1 MHLFKILIDI
11 DKWQEI
17 FHSLKQNKW
26 RTFLT
31 AFGVFWGI
39 FMLLVML
46 GSGRGLENGVTQGF
60 GDFATNSVFIWPQ
73 QTTMAYQGFD
83 RGRVFSF
90 RDGDVKAIRQE
101 VPEIELLAPRL
112 QGGGF
117 RSGDNVVR
125 GERTGAY
132 SVYGDYPD
140 FFHIDPVDIL
150 QGRFINDYD
159 IKEKRKVV
167 VIGQRVYEELFE
179 KDEDCM
185 GEYIQIQG
193 IYFKVI
199 GLFKSKRTGERANNE
214 NQGIFMPFSTMQQAY
229 NYGDRMGWFSIT
241 SVENVPVSLVQEKVI
256 SLLKERHFIHPDDDQ
271 AIGSF
276 NVEKEFKQMRGLFF
290 GIDMLIWIVGIGTL
304 MAGVIGVSNIMLVI
318 VKERTKEIGI
328 QRALGATPLHIIV
341 QIINESVFLTVLAG
355 YTGLVAGVAV
365 IEGVDRMISASGGE
379 DTFFKNPEIDF
390 QIALA
395 ALIILVFAGL
405 FAGLIPARR
414 ALHIKPI
421 EALRAE

>member
-1 MHLFKILIDI
+1 MTFFKILIDW

-73 QTTMAYQGFD
+73 RTTMPYKGFD
-83 RGRVFSF
+83 RGRFFSF
-90 RDGDVKAIRQE
+90 RDGDVEAIRQR

-117 RSGDNVVR
+117 RSGDNVIR
-125 GERTGAY
+125 DERTGAY
-132 SVYGDYPD
+132 SIYGDYPE
-140 FFHIDPVDIL
+140 FNLIDPVEITE
-150 QGRFINDYD
+150 GRFINEYD
-159 IKEKRKVV
+159 MKEKRKVI
-167 VIGQRVYEELFE
+167 VIGQRVYNELFD
-179 KDEDCM
+179 KDEECI

-199 GLFKSKRTGERANNE
+199 GKFKSKKSGEQANE
-214 NQGIFMPFSTMQQAY
+214 DNQAIFMPFTTMQKAY
-229 NYGDRMGWFSIT
+229 NYGDRLGWFSIT
-241 SVENVPVSLVQEKVI
+241 SDENVPVSVVQEKVI
-256 SLLKERHFIHPDDDQ
+256 QLLKQRHHIHPDDDQ

-276 NVEKEFKQMRGLFF
+276 NVEKEFKQMKGLFG
-290 GIDMLIWIVGIGTL
+290 GIDLLIWIVGIGTL
-304 MAGVIGVSNIMLVI
+304 LAGVIGVSNIMLVI

-328 QRALGATPLHIIV
+328 QRALGATPMHIII
-341 QIINESVFLTVLAG
+341 QIINESVFLTTLAG
-355 YTGLVAGVAV
+355 YFGLVLGVAV
-365 IEGVDRMISASGGE
+365 IEGVDYMITQSGGE
-379 DTFFKNPEIDF
+379 AGFFKNPEIDF
-390 QIALA
+390 NIAIT
-395 ALIILVFAGL
+395 ALIILVLSGVFAGM
-405 FAGLIPARR
+405 IPARR
-414 ALHIKPI
+414 ALNIKPI
-421 EALRAE
+421 EALRTE

>member
-1 MHLFKILIDI
+1 MTFFKIFIDW

-73 QTTMAYQGFD
+73 RTTMPYKGFD
-83 RGRVFSF
+83 RGRFFSF
-90 RDGDVKAIRQE
+90 RDGDVRAISERI
-101 VPEIELLAPRL
+101 PEIELLAPRL

-132 SVYGDYPD
+132 SIYGDYPE
-140 FFHIDPVDIL
+140 FNLIDPVEIME
-150 QGRFINDYD
+150 GRFINDLD
-159 IKEKRKVV
+159 LKENRKVI
-167 VIGQRVYEELFE
+167 VIGQRVYEELFD
-179 KDEDCM
+179 KDEECM
-185 GEYIQIQG
+185 GEYIKIQG

-199 GLFKSKRTGERANNE
+199 GRFKSKKSGEQANE
-214 NQGIFMPFSTMQQAY
+214 DNQAIFMPFTTMQRAY
-229 NYGDRMGWFSIT
+229 NYGDRLGWFSIT
-241 SVENVPVSLVQEKVI
+241 SQEDVPVSIVQEKVI
-256 SLLKERHFIHPDDDQ
+256 ALLKERHHIHPEDEQ

-276 NVEKEFKQMRGLFF
+276 NVEKEFKQMKGLFN
-290 GIDMLIWIVGIGTL
+290 GIDLLIWIVGIGTL
-304 MAGVIGVSNIMLVI
+304 LAGVIGVSNIMLVI

-328 QRALGATPLHIIV
+328 QRALGATPLHVIV
-341 QIINESVFLTVLAG
+341 QVINESVFLTTLAG
-355 YTGLVAGVAV
+355 YFGLVLGVFV
-365 IEGVDRMISASGGE
+365 IEGVDYMIDQSGGE
-379 DTFFKNPEIDF
+379 AGFFRNPEIDF
-390 QIALA
+390 RIAIT
-395 ALIILVFAGL
+395 ALVILVISGVFAGM
-405 FAGLIPARR
+405 IPARR
-414 ALHIKPI
+414 ALSIKPI
-421 EALRAE
+421 EALRTE